1 MGRSMSAWMFWAKVA
16 AIPFGL
22 VIRRT
27 RADLDIYGRFDG
39 GPIKAG

>member
-22 VIRRT
+22 VVRRT
-27 RADLDIYGRFDG
+27 RADLDIYGRPGD